1 MIKVVIVKI
10 LPLFTTSTNHL
21 NRVANSFTDY
31 LNNFFEMRLGQRGP
45 DRQCALRPGLRQ
57 LTNKFEHLSD
67 FLERIQIIFSRSTAN
82 CWAQS
87 VHLRYR
93 SD

>member
-31 LNNFFEMRLGQRGP
+31 LNNFIEMQFGQRGP

-67 FLERIQIIFSRSTAN
+67 FLERIQIISSRSTAN
-82 CWAQS
+82 RWAQY
-87 VHLRYR
+87 VHFRYR